1 MSVSLKNMVKVF
13 ERPKSLTDINF
24 DYCPGCHHGLVTR
37 IIAQVIDELGI
48 QDRTVVVAPVGCSV
62 LAYKWFRCDGI
73 QASHGRAGAVATGIK
88 RVNPNLIVFTY
99 QGDGDL
105 AAIGTAESIHAANR
119 GENITVIFVN
129 NQIYGMTGGQMA
141 PTTLIGQWA
150 TSCPEGRDASLA
162 GYPIRFSEMVAQ
174 LDAPVYVTRQSLYD
188 QKRIM
193 AASRA
198 VKKAFQYQVEG
209 KGYSLVEIL
218 ANCPINWRMSP
229 DETNRRLADEVVKVY
244 PLGDLVDRG

>member
-1 MSVSLKNMVKVF
+1 MSADLKNMVKAF
-13 ERPKSLTDINF
+13 QRPRSLTEAQF
-24 DYCPGCHHGLVTR
+24 SYCPGCHHGLVMR
-37 IIAQVIDELGI
+37 IIAHTIDELGI
-48 QDRTVVVAPVGCSV
+48 QDRAVVVAPVGCAV
-62 LAYKWFRCDGI
+62 TMYEYYRFDGI
-73 QASHGRAGAVATGIK
+73 QAAHGRACAVATGIK

-119 GENITVIFVN
+119 GENITVVFIN

-141 PTTLIGQWA
+141 PTTLVGQRA
-150 TSCPEGRDASLA
+150 TSCPNGRNAQIA
-162 GYPIRFSEMVAQ
+162 GYPIRFAEMIAQ
-174 LDAPVYVTRQSLYD
+174 LEAPVYVTRQALYD

-193 AASRA
+193 AASKA
-198 VKKAFQYQVEG
+198 IKKAFQCQIEG

-218 ANCPINWRMSP
+218 TNCPTNWHMSP
-229 DETNRRLADEVVKVY
+229 VECNSHMANEVVRTF

>member
-1 MSVSLKNMVKVF
+1 MPVSIENMVKVF
-13 ERPKSLTDINF
+13 ERPKSLTDIKF
-24 DYCPGCHHGLVTR
+24 TYCPGCHHGLVAR

-48 QDRTVVVAPVGCSV
+48 QHRTVVVASVGCSV
-62 LAYKWFRCDGI
+62 FAYKWFHCDGI
-73 QASHGRAGAVATGIK
+73 QASHGRACAVATGIK

-119 GENITVIFVN
+119 GENITVIFIN

-188 QKRIM
+188 QKRII
-193 AASRA
+193 AASQA

-218 ANCPINWRMSP
+218 ANCPTGWRMSP
-229 DETNRRLADEVVKVY
+229 IETNRWLADEVVKVY

>member
-1 MSVSLKNMVKVF
+1 MY
-13 ERPKSLTDINF
+13 E
-24 DYCPGCHHGLVTR
+24 
-37 IIAQVIDELGI
+37 
-48 QDRTVVVAPVGCSV
+48 
-62 LAYKWFRCDGI
+62 WFRCDGI
-73 QASHGRAGAVATGIK
+73 QAAHGRACAVATGIK

-119 GENITVIFVN
+119 GENITVIFIN

-141 PTTLIGQWA
+141 PTTLIGQRS
-150 TSCPEGRDASLA
+150 TSCPDGRNAQLA
-162 GYPIRFSEMVAQ
+162 GYPIRFAEMIAQ
-174 LDAPVYVTRQSLYD
+174 LDAPVYVTRQALYD

-198 VKKAFQYQVEG
+198 ISKAFQCQIDG
-209 KGYSLVEIL
+209 KGYSLVEVL
-218 ANCPINWRMSP
+218 TNCPTNWHMSP
-229 DETNRRLADEVVKVY
+229 VECDSHLVNEVVRTF

>member
-1 MSVSLKNMVKVF
+1 MPVSVGNMVKVF
-13 ERPKSLTDINF
+13 ERPKSLTDIKF
-24 DYCPGCHHGLVTR
+24 PYCPGCHHGVATQ

-48 QDRTVVVAPVGCSV
+48 QDRTVVVAGVGCSF
-62 LAYKWFRCDGI
+62 LLYKWFHCDGI
-73 QASHGRAGAVATGIK
+73 HSSHGRACAVATGIK
-88 RVNPNLIVFTY
+88 RANPNLIVFTY

-119 GENITVIFVN
+119 GENITVIFIN

-141 PTTLIGQWA
+141 PTTLIGQRA
-150 TSCPEGRDASLA
+150 TSCPTGRDASLA

-174 LDAPVYVTRQSLYD
+174 LAAPVYITRQALYD
-188 QKRIM
+188 PKRII
-193 AASRA
+193 AASQA
-198 VKKAFQYQVEG
+198 VKKAFQYQVDG

-218 ANCPINWRMSP
+218 SNCPTNWRMTPVES
-229 DETNRRLADEVVKVY
+229 NRWLANEVVKVY